1 MDKVLFEHLLS
12 ILLGINLGVGSQG
25 FMVIL
30 HLTYWRTTK
39 LLSTALATFTFL
51 PATGEGVGGKSTAHT
66 GGAPQCGGELGA
78 ARHYRAEAIGTVPT
92 LPYNMPY
99 RTRLP
104 NLPLPAPG
112 LSPERFSPSGTALH
126 PYTGQTGSARELTS
140 LVASLKE

>member
-1 MDKVLFEHLLS
+1 M
-12 ILLGINLGVGSQG
+12 
-25 FMVIL
+25 
-30 HLTYWRTTK
+30 
-39 LLSTALATFTFL
+39 ATFTFL

-66 GGAPQCGGELGA
+66 GGAPQCGGEMGA
-78 ARHYRAEAIGTVPT
+78 ARHYRAEAISTVPT

-99 RTRLP
+99 RTCLP